1 MKRIVPMIKQ
11 AGRYVVAPA
20 LAVGAMATSSFAEL
34 DATQLTEIQ
43 SGISG
48 ADTNYYAIGG
58 GILVVLAGIWG
69 FKLVKGLM
77 R

>member
-1 MKRIVPMIKQ
+1 MFKKVCRT
-11 AGRYVVAPA
+11 VALSGA
-20 LAVGAMATSSFAEL
+20 AVSAMASASFAAL
-34 DATQLTEIQ
+34 DAAQLTEIQ
-43 SGISG
+43 TGISG
-48 ADTNYYAIGG
+48 ADANYYAIGG